1 MAMIL
6 KSITLLFH
14 VKHFEQKKY
23 NPHMD
28 VIIVRFLMKILTSW
42 LEPLEHIIIDSS
54 SSSEVFQFL
63 FDGLYL

>member
-14 VKHFEQKKY
+14 VKHFDQKKI

-28 VIIVRFLMKILTSW
+28 VIIARFLMKILT
-42 LEPLEHIIIDSS
+42 P
-54 SSSEVFQFL
+54 
-63 FDGLYL
+63 

>member
-14 VKHFEQKKY
+14 VKHFDQKKF

-28 VIIVRFLMKILTSW
+28 VIIVRFLMKILT
-42 LEPLEHIIIDSS
+42 P
-54 SSSEVFQFL
+54 
-63 FDGLYL
+63 